1 MLIHMKITE
10 KVTHFILSTYIY
22 IYNNIICLIFSNF
35 RTILQLYQNT
45 KHALINYR
53 FGLIRIKAHLTC

>member
-10 KVTHFILSTYIY
+10 KVTHFILSTY

-45 KHALINYR
+45 KHALIDYR
-53 FGLIRIKAHLTC
+53 FGLIQIKAYLTY